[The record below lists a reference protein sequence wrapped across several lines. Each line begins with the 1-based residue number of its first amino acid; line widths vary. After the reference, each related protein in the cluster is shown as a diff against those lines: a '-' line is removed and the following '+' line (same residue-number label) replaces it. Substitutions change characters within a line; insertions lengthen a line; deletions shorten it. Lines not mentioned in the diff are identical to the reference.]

1 MMCSH
6 MAPMQNIV
14 FCTLLGFLWVARR
27 VNARGAWQ
35 NAHATFYT
43 EGTTGTFT
51 HTEIRPL

>member
-1 MMCSH
+1 MMYSH

-27 VNARGAWQ
+27 VNAHGAWQ